1 MTQQQPTKSTRRGS
15 PTITVR
21 MPQTLIDR
29 IKQAAAE
36 SGKTLTDVVR
46 EACETHLREA

>member
-1 MTQQQPTKSTRRGS
+1 MTQQQPTKRRGT